1 MKKIYLKDK
10 YLKLLTNIF
19 DQCLA
24 KQKCEV
30 LLFGSRATGQ
40 CMEMSD
46 IDIAIK
52 SNDETQPALYKIKE
66 MFEESIIPFNTDVL
80 NYFETPDSWKKS
92 IDKTGI
98 SIWKN

>member
-1 MKKIYLKDK
+1 MKKIYLKEK
-10 YLKLLTNIF
+10 YLKILANIF

-46 IDIAIK
+46 IDLAIK

-92 IDKTGI
+92 IDKTGV

>member
-10 YLKLLTNIF
+10 YLKILKNIF
-19 DQCLA
+19 DKCLK
-24 KQKCEV
+24 KQNCEV

-52 SNDETQPALYKIKE
+52 SNEKSQPTLYKIKE
-66 MFEESIIPFNTDVL
+66 MLEESIIPFNTDVL
-80 NYFETPDSWKKS
+80 NYFEIPDNWKTA

-98 SIWKN
+98 PIWKN